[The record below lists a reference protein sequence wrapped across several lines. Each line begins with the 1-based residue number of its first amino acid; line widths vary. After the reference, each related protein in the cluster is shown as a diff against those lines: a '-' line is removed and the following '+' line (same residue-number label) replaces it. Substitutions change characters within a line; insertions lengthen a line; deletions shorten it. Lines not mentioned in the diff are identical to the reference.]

1 MRQVMRLRVVIP
13 VLALMMCFGL
23 SGCAD
28 KPLPPAYNYGMDVG
42 YQPGYVNVREGDTVY
57 AISRRYKVPMR
68 DIIAVNNLTPPFLLK
83 TGERLKLPPPREY
96 TVQQGD
102 TLYGLSRTFDVSLTS
117 LARFNGL
124 RSPYYLHP
132 GQVIRLPASYGNEE
146 AVVAK
151 TIQPTGRAKAMPV
164 QPPPPTMRNKP
175 PARVAQNDPGA
186 PVPLSKPGGHA
197 DSGTTKS
204 TAMARAPVT
213 TAPAPR
219 SSGRFLWPVNG
230 RLISGFGGKKDGSHN
245 DGINIGAP
253 RGTPVKSAENGVVVY
268 TGDELRGFGN
278 LVLVRHADGW
288 MTAYG
293 HLDKV
298 LAKRGDKVTRGQAI
312 GTVGSSGSVSSPQ
325 LHFEIRRGTKAVNP
339 VTRL

>member
-1 MRQVMRLRVVIP
+1 MRLRVLIP
-13 VLALMMCFGL
+13 VLSVLLML
-23 SGCAD
+23 SACAD

-57 AISRRYKVPMR
+57 AVSKRYKVPMR
-68 DIIAVNNLTPPFLLK
+68 DIIAVNGLAPPFLLK
-83 TGERLKLPPPREY
+83 TGQRLKLPPPREY
-96 TVQQGD
+96 TVQPGD
-102 TLYGLSRTFDVSLTS
+102 TLYGLSRTFDISLTS
-117 LARFNGL
+117 LAQFNGL
-124 RSPYYLHP
+124 RSPYFVHP
-132 GQVIRLPASYGNEE
+132 GQVIRLPASYGNEA
-146 AVVAK
+146 AVIAK
-151 TIQPTGRAKAMPV
+151 TVRPTGKPQAMPV
-164 QPPPPTMRNKP
+164 QAPPPSMRSAKAEVQGNDVP
-175 PARVAQNDPGA
+175 IPA
-186 PVPLSKPGGHA
+186 SKPGYK
-197 DSGTTKS
+197 STGTSKN

-213 TAPAPR
+213 TQPAPR
-219 SSGRFLWPVNG
+219 SSGKFLWPVNG
-230 RLISGFGGKKDGSHN
+230 RVISGFGGKKDGSHN

-278 LVLVRHADGW
+278 LVLVRHSDGW

-325 LHFEIRRGTKAVNP
+325 LHFEIRRGTKAVDP

>member
-1 MRQVMRLRVVIP
+1 MMHVRFVIP
-13 VLALMMCFGL
+13 VLSILLML
-23 SGCAD
+23 SACAD
-28 KPLPPAYNYGMDVG
+28 KPLPPAYNYGLNVG

-57 AISRRYKVPMR
+57 AVSKRYKVPMR
-68 DIIAVNNLTPPFLLK
+68 DIIAVNSLTPPFLLK
-83 TGERLKLPPPREY
+83 TGQRLKLPPPREY
-96 TVQQGD
+96 TVQPGD
-102 TLYGLSRTFDVSLTS
+102 TLYGLSRTFDISLTT
-117 LARFNGL
+117 LARFNRL
-124 RSPYYLHP
+124 RSPYHLHP
-132 GQVIRLPASYGNEE
+132 GQIIRLPASYGNEA
-146 AVVAK
+146 AVIAK
-151 TIQPTGRAKAMPV
+151 TVRPNEKTQAMPV
-164 QPPPPTMRNKP
+164 QAPPPAMRTAKQEIRTRSAPQTAN
-175 PARVAQNDPGA
+175 V
-186 PVPLSKPGGHA
+186 PVPASKPGYKSA
-197 DSGTTKS
+197 GTSKS

-213 TAPAPR
+213 TQPAPR

-230 RLISGFGGKKDGSHN
+230 RVISVFGGKKDGSHN

-278 LVLVRHADGW
+278 LVLVRHSDGW

-298 LAKRGDKVTRGQAI
+298 LAKRGDKVARGQAI

-325 LHFEIRRGTKAVNP
+325 LHFEIRRGTKAVDP